1 MKTKST
7 FTDVIEH
14 LRSRTDI
21 PAWEYDGLNDDEV
34 ESLWS
39 ISTDDN
45 GLIRLE
51 SSDGAVFTAQL
62 KEGE

>member
-1 MKTKST
+1 MSSLIEA
-7 FTDVIEH
+7 IEH
-14 LRSRTDI
+14 LRLRTDI
-21 PAWEYDGLNDDEV
+21 PAWEYDGLDDDEV

-51 SSDGAVFTAQL
+51 SPNGVIFTAQL
-62 KEGE
+62 KEGV